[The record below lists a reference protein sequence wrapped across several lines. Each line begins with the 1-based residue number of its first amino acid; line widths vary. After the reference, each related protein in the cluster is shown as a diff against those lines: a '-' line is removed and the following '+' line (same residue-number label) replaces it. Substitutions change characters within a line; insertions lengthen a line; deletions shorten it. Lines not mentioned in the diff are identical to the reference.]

1 MSDAERTSRRKL
13 DHVRINLEEAVG
25 SRLTTGLERLRFLPL
40 AMPELDLDAVAV
52 SGRFLGLRFD
62 APLLIS
68 SMTGGADDLAMI
80 NIRLAEAAQAR
91 GIVMGVGSQRAAI
104 QSGDLSRSFEIRR
117 QAPDAVLLANLGA
130 VQLNYGYGIDECRR
144 AVDMIR
150 ADALI
155 LHFNALQEAVQPEGD
170 TRWSGLLDRVA
181 AVCRQ
186 LEVPVLAKEVGWG
199 FSAED
204 ARRLAEA
211 GIAAF
216 DVAGAGGTS
225 WSEVEKHRAETEAQR
240 RVAAAFVGWG
250 IPTVESIRALR
261 QAVPG
266 TPLIASGG
274 LQDGIDVAKVLALGA
289 GLAGLAGP
297 FLRAAAIST
306 EAVLEEIDVLTRTLR
321 IAMFGIGVADLAGL
335 IDNPRLIELPR

>member
-1 MSDAERTSRRKL
+1 MSDSERTSRRKI

-40 AMPELDLDAVAV
+40 ALPEIDLETISL
-52 SGRFLGLRFD
+52 SGRFLGFDFD

-68 SMTGGADDLAMI
+68 SMTGGADDLAAI

-104 QSGDLSRSFEIRR
+104 ESGDLSGSFEIRR
-117 QAPDAVLLANLGA
+117 QAPDAILLANLGA
-130 VQLNYGYGIDECRR
+130 VQLNYGYGVDECRR

-170 TRWSGLLDRVA
+170 TRWAGLLDRVA

-199 FSAED
+199 FSPDD
-204 ARRLAEA
+204 ARRLSEA

-250 IPTVESIRALR
+250 IPTVESLRALR
-261 QAVPG
+261 RTLPG
-266 TPLIASGG
+266 VPLIASGG
-274 LQDGIDVAKVLALGA
+274 LTDGMDVAKVLALGA

-297 FLRAAAIST
+297 FLRAAAVST
-306 EAVLEEIDVLTRTLR
+306 EAVIEEIDVLARILR
-321 IAMFGIGVADLAGL
+321 IAMFGIGAADLDGL
-335 IDNPRLIELPR
+335 SNSPRLIEVDR